1 MKLKVDGTL
10 LKNCIAPIEELI
22 NEVQFKAEPEQL
34 SVIDMDPANVA
45 MVIFRLPKASCI
57 EYDVEKEKVEKFGL
71 NLANFTAILKRAG
84 KDDFVVLE
92 TKEGKIHIKISG
104 NFNREFT
111 MPLLEEDG
119 DSKQQ
124 KEPELKETVT
134 MDATTKII
142 TDSIKD
148 VELVSESASFE
159 VTAGHLALIGQGDL
173 SSVRVDIDASDALK
187 IEGEIGDKIRSKYA
201 IEYLIKM
208 LKPSISKE
216 MKIELS
222 KDYPLRITYKNDG
235 FFLRYILAPR
245 VENE

>member
-57 EYDVEKEKVEKFGL
+57 EYDVEKEEKFGL
-71 NLANFTAILKRAG
+71 NLANFTAILKRAA
-84 KDDFVVLE
+84 KDDFIVLE
-92 TKEGKIHIKISG
+92 TKEGKMNIKISG
-104 NFNREFT
+104 NFNREFK
-111 MPLLEEDG
+111 MPLLEIDKEED
-119 DSKQQ
+119 KEQ
-124 KEPELKETVT
+124 KEPELKTTVK
-134 MDATTKII
+134 MDANTKII

-148 VELVSESASFE
+148 VELVSESAAFE
-159 VTAGHLALIGQGDL
+159 VSAGHLALTGEGDL
-173 SSVRVDIDASDALK
+173 SSVRVDMDASDALK

-201 IEYLIKM
+201 IEYLMKM
-208 LKPSISKE
+208 LKPSVSKE
-216 MKIELS
+216 IKVELA